1 MNSND
6 TQPTTNNF
14 ADNDETLDPQVRLVP
29 VQSDSS
35 ESDSDKENVQPD
47 VPRTVSVS
55 SHEEGEITHLTGE
68 TSKDAPNLQERTNQ
82 DHPTS
87 WNTAEEEG
95 IRWHRRPPTPFRTTD
110 GHDYTIHGDL
120 PSSRPFSTLYERPD
134 HKRPVTTFERIRT
147 TGEINQR
154 LTFIANTMGYRLAAD
169 YQDRLK
175 VLWGLL
181 RDDRIVIAISNR
193 ARYVFNWQC
202 AELVEVFANIAR
214 MEWES
219 NIHPGSSIEQ
229 LGFDVL
235 RRLIAADVE
244 RFYKDAIEDVHR
256 NDYGVIPE
264 KEASVNAMFL
274 NHSHPVTTIAPRK
287 QYANEIADL
296 AHDKAKKLNSLCEN
310 LIAESK
316 KLIKATKW
324 AQKTYPHGPKPF
336 QHPTETKDLIADALN
351 EVDNLSTYF
360 PTNFPGRMPY
370 ARYRPLRRC
379 IHCKGKHDSEDHH
392 LSL

>member
-1 MNSND
+1 
-6 TQPTTNNF
+6 
-14 ADNDETLDPQVRLVP
+14 
-29 VQSDSS
+29 
-35 ESDSDKENVQPD
+35 
-47 VPRTVSVS
+47 
-55 SHEEGEITHLTGE
+55 
-68 TSKDAPNLQERTNQ
+68 
-82 DHPTS
+82 
-87 WNTAEEEG
+87 
-95 IRWHRRPPTPFRTTD
+95 
-110 GHDYTIHGDL
+110 
-120 PSSRPFSTLYERPD
+120 
-134 HKRPVTTFERIRT
+134 
-147 TGEINQR
+147 
-154 LTFIANTMGYRLAAD
+154 MGYRLATD
-169 YQDRLK
+169 YQDRLRI
-175 VLWGLL
+175 LWGLL

-202 AELVEVFANIAR
+202 AELIEVFANIAR

-219 NIHPGSSIEQ
+219 DIYPGSSIEQ

-235 RRLIAADVE
+235 RRLIAADIE

-256 NDYGVIPE
+256 NDYGAIPE
-264 KEASVNAMFL
+264 REGSANAMFL
-274 NHSHPVTTIAPRK
+274 NHSHPVTTIAPGK

-296 AHDKAKKLNSLCEN
+296 THDKAKKLNSLCED
-310 LIAESK
+310 LMAESK

-336 QHPTETKDLIADALN
+336 THSTETRDLIADALS

-392 LSL
+392 LSLGIPTLPDPDPENISTAAPPTATTPKQEHTDDRYKTLGAPLPNQQLAYHQWQTTTQPPSSTKSPSPRSTLANASFTFTRRLPTSSTSSPTSDYKDSSCHPRRESV